1 MIGDHTP
8 FHDHGQINVDVLP
21 GTLILGK
28 VFHNYGYGPPRTW
41 LIVGQSTYVLAPE
54 MKHIKYDIKYVSG
67 LLTMGQSAKFIETML
82 VFRADV
88 VAGNVVLFEPEERSS
103 K

>member
-28 VFHNYGYGPPRTW
+28 VFHNYGPPRTW

-54 MKHIKYDIKYVSG
+54 MIKYVSG